1 MQVKQCGICLLLREK
16 ERVSGH
22 GVAKTQRAQALTAA
36 EAGDWARRA
45 QYTLYN
51 KYTYLLGSLPDKK
64 ESNEKKYWA
73 KT

>member
-1 MQVKQCGICLLLREK
+1 MYQLVIYEGHSTREGSTSYSLLLEICMQVKQCGICLLLREK

-45 QYTLYN
+45 
-51 KYTYLLGSLPDKK
+51 
-64 ESNEKKYWA
+64 
-73 KT
+73 